1 MYKINFFT
9 LNDIDNG
16 EYLEEIEE
24 QYELKLFSLDDVKS
38 FLRSDFY
45 EAVFDYLVSHLGGI
59 VITDKDDEIIY
70 KECFLTD
77 TLFDVYTNERR
88 KTIYKEKGNVE
99 NDSCNYVMVNKL
111 DEVVDG
117 TDKRAIR
124 IDIGSGK
131 I

>member
-24 QYELKLFSLDDVKS
+24 QYELKLFSLDDVKL
-38 FLRSDFY
+38 FLYSDFY
-45 EAVFDYLVSHLGGI
+45 EAVFDFLVSYLGGI
-59 VITDKDDEIIY
+59 VITDKNDEIIY

-77 TLFDVYTNERR
+77 TLFDVYTNERG

-99 NDSCNYVMVNKL
+99 NDSFNYVMVNKL